1 MEEQSSERHWAV
13 VLAGG
18 DGTRLQELTREITGA
33 PIPKQY
39 CRIVGERSMLQ
50 TTLLRTQHYISLQ
63 RTLVVISSNHLDI
76 ARRQLAGL
84 PAGNVLVQP
93 CNRDTGPGLLFGLL
107 ALAQRDA
114 SAIVSVF
121 PSDHYV
127 EDDRAFMAHVKHA
140 AGVVARLPSK
150 IVLLGIRPDRPE
162 PGYGYILPA
171 EPLTPLSGNGSTFHV
186 ACFREKPPLEVAQGL
201 LGQGGLW
208 NSFVMVF
215 HVARMLEL
223 LRSTVPA
230 QYERMAALGQDPTL
244 AADLY
249 RDLQGW
255 NFSSNF
261 LMRIPH
267 HLLVLQVDNVH
278 WSDWGTRDA
287 IERTLNRLTQR
298 PPWKARVATRSP
310 AAA

>member
-1 MEEQSSERHWAV
+1 MERPNSERHWAV

-39 CRIVGERSMLQ
+39 CRILGERSMLQ
-50 TTLLRTQHYISLQ
+50 STLVRTQHYVPLR

-76 ARRQLAGL
+76 ARQQLAGL
-84 PAGNVLVQP
+84 PSSNVLVQP
-93 CNRDTGPGLLFGLL
+93 CNRDTGPGLLFALL
-107 ALAQRDA
+107 ALAQHA
-114 SAIVSVF
+114 PTAIVSVF

-127 EDDRAFMAHVKHA
+127 EDDRAFIAHVSHA

-150 IVLLGIRPDRPE
+150 IALLGIRPDRPE
-162 PGYGYILPA
+162 PGYGYIVPSA
-171 EPLTPLSGNGSTFHV
+171 PLGALWGNGSTFHV
-186 ACFREKPPLEVAQGL
+186 ASFREKPSMEAARGL

-215 HVARMLEL
+215 QIARMLEL
-223 LRSTVPA
+223 LRATVPA
-230 QYERMAALGQDPTL
+230 QYEQMAALGQDPTL
-244 AADLY
+244 AADVY

-255 NFSSNF
+255 NFSSHF
-261 LMRIPH
+261 LMRIPN
-267 HLLVLQVDNVH
+267 HLVVLQVDNVH

-287 IERTLNRLTQR
+287 IERTFKRLTR
-298 PPWKARVATRSP
+298 RLPWKLGVAARSAATG
-310 AAA
+310 